1 MTDPGGRVLVVCTG
15 NVCRSPFI
23 QLLLQREL
31 DARRQ
36 DDGPRTVVTSAGV
49 GALAGQGMDARAAAQ
64 ATAYGLDPSGFVA
77 RQLTAPMVAE
87 ADLVLTATRKHRGD
101 VATLHPKAL
110 RYTFTFLDFADLAEG
125 LEVDALGSSAPLT
138 QARLAEVVRSMAARR
153 GVNPP
158 LEPVRADIVDPFRR
172 QDEVFVQMAQQ
183 VTASMPT
190 VATALAL

>member
-1 MTDPGGRVLVVCTG
+1 VLVVCTG
-15 NVCRSPFI
+15 NVCRSPFL

-31 DARRQ
+31 DARRTHG
-36 DDGPRTVVTSAGV
+36 GPRTVVTSAGV

-110 RYTFTFLDFADLAEG
+110 RYTFTFLDFADLVEG
-125 LEVDALGSSAPLT
+125 LEVAAHGSEAPQT
-138 QARLAEVVRSMAARR
+138 QARLAEVVRSVAARR

-183 VTASMPT
+183 VTASMPA